1 MAKRFKTIKKVEL
14 EEPRSGKGARS
25 ATTQNV
31 IRGPKPP
38 VWEIIIYGLL
48 ILFLMTGTFWRN
60 RAWNSELELWTDCV
74 KKSPNKGRPHYNLAD
89 AFLDLGK
96 YPEAISHLND
106 ALQINPN
113 YAEAHNNLGL
123 VFFYQGKY
131 QEAIPHLNDALRINP
146 DYAEAHNNL
155 ANIFFYQ
162 GKYREAI
169 SHLNDALR
177 INPDYAEAHNNLGNV
192 YLMMGNRSLALREYE
207 ILKAMNSSL
216 ANALYQKIK

>member
-131 QEAIPHLNDALRINP
+131 
-146 DYAEAHNNL
+146 
-155 ANIFFYQ
+155 
-162 GKYREAI
+162 REAI